1 MVEPGGRTAAE
12 QSVREEK
19 LWRIIRSLREEL
31 RLARKT
37 NDSLRNQPLE
47 PAVCDW
53 SVRSIHAGPDS
64 PPRAMSKL
72 DAAGSLCLVEQ
83 LMAWRLRTKIRALVV
98 QVFCQ
103 WQSLA
108 RLRLQRSLECSRG
121 QQPRH
126 HGTGQTRQWGQSEL
140 MQAFQ
145 AWCLL
150 VRAAKKVDQRR
161 DLSRLSCDFSSNHTC
176 VMDSERIAPFL
187 PGQPGSSD
195 LVSELIEVVT
205 QLEQAHGQICSSDHQ
220 ILTSSRP
227 KSPPHSALSQGQRQA
242 ARDSSSATIRGAS
255 ALAEMMRLE
264 KDGEEA
270 SARAALA
277 MQGCDL
283 EARIAALSWPKLPP
297 ELLSERDYSCRRIL
311 TETTSNQE
319 QFAGDG
325 QGAIRTDVPPLQPI
339 SQDRH
344 QTNLAMAAFERGFGP
359 GQQAWRG
366 RRPDGYLQRHQPC
379 LCALLLHPRTT
390 RWTRLAPP
398 LPHPYPRRADTRLC
412 LPATAS
418 KTTRGKIQSLDL
430 TTAAVRAEGTHDG
443 SLWRLQWCNGLK
455 ILSLPQRPHVSCKCK
470 RREDAVASCV
480 G

>member
-1 MVEPGGRTAAE
+1 MVQPGGRAAAE

-47 PAVCDW
+47 SAACDW

-72 DAAGSLCLVEQ
+72 DAAGSSCLVEQ

-103 WQSLA
+103 WQALA
-108 RLRLQRSLECSRG
+108 RLRLQRSLMLDFEECKECSRD

-126 HGTGQTRQWGQSEL
+126 HGTGQRREWGQSEL
-140 MQAFQ
+140 IQAFQ

-150 VRAAKKVDQRR
+150 VRAAKKVDHRR
-161 DLSRLSCDFSSNHTC
+161 GLSRLSCDFQSNHTC
-176 VMDSERIAPFL
+176 VMDSEHIAPFL
-187 PGQPGSSD
+187 SGQPGSSD

-205 QLEQAHGQICSSDHQ
+205 QLEQAHGQICSSQQHQ

-242 ARDSSSATIRGAS
+242 AHSSSATIRGGAS

-270 SARAALA
+270 RARAALA

-297 ELLSERDYSCRRIL
+297 ELLSKRDYSCRRIL
-311 TETTSNQE
+311 TETTANQE

-359 GQQAWRG
+359 RAAGLARPPPRRLPPTPPALSLCSPSPSSHDSLDSACSAAAASVSPTCGFSCLSTGDSKQDDA
-366 RRPDGYLQRHQPC
+366 RPD
-379 LCALLLHPRTT
+379 
-390 RWTRLAPP
+390 
-398 LPHPYPRRADTRLC
+398 
-412 LPATAS
+412 
-418 KTTRGKIQSLDL
+418 
-430 TTAAVRAEGTHDG
+430 
-443 SLWRLQWCNGLK
+443 
-455 ILSLPQRPHVSCKCK
+455 
-470 RREDAVASCV
+470 REA
-480 G
+480 

>member
-1 MVEPGGRTAAE
+1 MVEPGGRAAAQ

-53 SVRSIHAGPDS
+53 SVRSILAGPDS
-64 PPRAMSKL
+64 PPRTMSKL
-72 DAAGSLCLVEQ
+72 DAAGSSCLVEQ

-108 RLRLQRSLECSRG
+108 RLRLQRSLQCSRG

-161 DLSRLSCDFSSNHTC
+161 GLSRLSCDFSSNHTC

-205 QLEQAHGQICSSDHQ
+205 QLEQAHGQICSSQQHQ

-242 ARDSSSATIRGAS
+242 ARNSSSATIRGAS
-255 ALAEMMRLE
+255 ALAKMMRLE

-270 SARAALA
+270 RARAALA

-297 ELLSERDYSCRRIL
+297 ELLSKRDNSCRRIL
-311 TETTSNQE
+311 TETKANQE

-325 QGAIRTDVPPLQPI
+325 HGTIRTDVPPLQPI

-359 GQQAWRG
+359 RAAGLA
-366 RRPDGYLQRHQPC
+366 RPP
-379 LCALLLHPRTT
+379 
-390 RWTRLAPP
+390 
-398 LPHPYPRRADTRLC
+398 PRRLPPTPPALSLC
-412 LPATAS
+412 PPPPSSHDSLA
-418 KTTRGKIQSLDL
+418 RGKIQSLDL

-455 ILSLPQRPHVSCKCK
+455 MRSWPQRPHVSCKCK

>member
-72 DAAGSLCLVEQ
+72 DAARSSCLVEQ

-108 RLRLQRSLECSRG
+108 RLRLQRSLECSRS

-205 QLEQAHGQICSSDHQ
+205 QLEQAHGQICSSQQHQ

-242 ARDSSSATIRGAS
+242 ARNSSSATIRGAS

-270 SARAALA
+270 RARAALA

-359 GQQAWRG
+359 RAAGLARPPPRRLPPTPPALSLCPPPPSSHDSLDSARSAAAASVSPTCGYSCLSTGDSKQDDT
-366 RRPDGYLQRHQPC
+366 RPD
-379 LCALLLHPRTT
+379 
-390 RWTRLAPP
+390 
-398 LPHPYPRRADTRLC
+398 
-412 LPATAS
+412 
-418 KTTRGKIQSLDL
+418 
-430 TTAAVRAEGTHDG
+430 
-443 SLWRLQWCNGLK
+443 
-455 ILSLPQRPHVSCKCK
+455 
-470 RREDAVASCV
+470 RES
-480 G
+480 